1 MKEVDAIVVYLV
13 IFLIVN
19 FQERNLFTHFFIFYV
34 FYVSYDDVSF
44 SFFSFSLYSYFILM
58 TLLILKFILTI
69 FLFLIIKIYPKVI
82 QNLKFNQEVHSVAG
96 VIHLIK
102 FFYGNLTYLLK
113 LVLNFCSKHLII
125 IL

>member
-58 TLLILKFILTI
+58 TEIT
-69 FLFLIIKIYPKVI
+69 PKVI
-82 QNLKFNQEVHSVAG
+82 QNLKFNQKVHSVAG

>member
-1 MKEVDAIVVYLV
+1 MIEIDSIMVYLV

-44 SFFSFSLYSYFILM
+44 SFFSLYSYFILM
-58 TLLILKFILTI
+58 TLLILKSILII
-69 FLFLIIKIYPKVI
+69 FLFLIIEIYLKVI
-82 QNLKFNQEVHSVAG
+82 QNLKFNQEVHTVAG
-96 VIHLIK
+96 FIHLIK

>member
-1 MKEVDAIVVYLV
+1 MIEINSIVVYLV

-44 SFFSFSLYSYFILM
+44 SFFSFSLYSFFIPM
-58 TLLILKFILTI
+58 NLLILKLTLI
-69 FLFLIIKIYPKVI
+69 IYLFLIIEIYLKVI
-82 QNLKFNQEVHSVAG
+82 QNLKFNQEVHTVAG
-96 VIHLIK
+96 FIHLIK

-113 LVLNFCSKHLII
+113 LVLNFCSLHLII

>member
-1 MKEVDAIVVYLV
+1 MKEVDAIVVYLG

-34 FYVSYDDVSF
+34 FYVSYDVSF

-69 FLFLIIKIYPKVI
+69 FLFLIIEITPKVI
-82 QNLKFNQEVHSVAG
+82 QNLKFNQKVHSVAG